1 MELPI
6 RAESRDKNKKR
17 CRAAEKREYMNEKK
31 KSRKELVKTA
41 AIVFLSVMLVLT
53 FFSNTIMNYSLPE
66 VATQYIQPGSIAAQ
80 IRGSGMIESGDPYK
94 VRISGVRKVESVDV
108 YVGDTVEKGQVL
120 MHLSYEDSEAL
131 KTARAELE
139 AAQLSYEMALL
150 TGNIDSGIMK
160 NAGST
165 LSTETYKNNII
176 SLKNAIALAENEVKA
191 AQAKVDELNR
201 WGEALSTQISVTHV
215 DGTDTSAEQAAADA
229 AKAEMDA
236 AKTVLDTAN
245 ADLEAAKTAWDQA
258 KDNVETAEA
267 DLAAAPEDTALQEAL
282 NNAKTAEEAA
292 KSNYEAAEV
301 TQKDAQTAYDNK
313 KKEYDSVV
321 AVLNNK
327 TNTINSLASLKAQ
340 QDTNTVNLFHANNE
354 LNDKKKVLAEK
365 EEALNDYVKNTSD
378 AIDLNTKYQAVADA
392 RKKVEDMEK
401 EMAGSDVTAPI
412 SGTISEI
419 YVTSGLDTP
428 QDGIVLTMQPEGE
441 GYTLSFSVTNEQ
453 ARKVS
458 VGEQASLVNSWRY
471 DDLQVI
477 LTKIMPDKN
486 DPSQKKLLV
495 FDVEGEN
502 VIAGQSLNVSVGQ
515 KSANYDMIV
524 PNSAIREDNNG
535 KFILIVE
542 SKNSPLGNRYI
553 ATRVDV
559 EVIASDDTKSAITGA
574 VYGYEFVITTSTQPV
589 KAGQYVRLS
598 DN

>member
-1 MELPI
+1 
-6 RAESRDKNKKR
+6 
-17 CRAAEKREYMNEKK
+17 MNEKK
-31 KSRKELVKTA
+31 KNRKEFVKTA

-80 IRGSGMIESGDPYK
+80 IRGNGTVESGDPYK

-108 YVGDTVEKGQVL
+108 YVGDVVEKGDVL

-139 AAQLSYEMALL
+139 AAQLSYEMELL
-150 TGNIDSGIMK
+150 QGDVDQSVMQ
-160 NAGST
+160 NAGNT
-165 LSTETYKNNII
+165 LSTETYKNTII
-176 SLKNAIALAENEVKA
+176 SLKNEIALAENEVKT

-201 WGEALSTQISVTHV
+201 WGQALSTQISVTHV
-215 DGTDTSAEQAAADA
+215 DGSDTAAEQAAVND
-229 AKAEMDA
+229 AKAKMDA
-236 AKTVLDTAN
+236 AKSAWDSAKAQMDAAKSAWDVAKS
-245 ADLEAAKTAWDQA
+245 ALEA
-258 KDNVETAEA
+258 AEA
-267 DLAAAPEDTALQEAL
+267 DLAASPEDAVLQEAVNSAKL
-282 NNAKTAEEAA
+282 AADSAKT
-292 KSNYEAAEV
+292 NYEASEK
-301 TQKDAQTAYDNK
+301 QHNDCKTAYDGVK
-313 KKEYDSVV
+313 KQYDSAVN
-321 AVLNNK
+321 VLNNK
-327 TNTINSLASLKAQ
+327 TATLNTLANLKGQ
-340 QDTNTVNLFHANNE
+340 QDVNTLNLFKANNE
-354 LNDKKKVLAEK
+354 LADKQKVLTEK

-378 AIDLNTKYQAVADA
+378 AIDLRNKYQVVLDA

-412 SGTISEI
+412 AGTIAEI

-428 QDGIVLTMQPEGE
+428 QDGVVLTMQPEGE
-441 GYTLSFSVTNEQ
+441 GYTMSFSVTNEQ

-471 DDLQVI
+471 DDLKVI
-477 LTKIMPDKN
+477 LTRIMPDKN

-502 VIAGQSLNVSVGQ
+502 VIAGQSLNVSIGQ

-559 EVIASDDTKSAITGA
+559 EVLASDDTKSAISGA

>member
-1 MELPI
+1 
-6 RAESRDKNKKR
+6 
-17 CRAAEKREYMNEKK
+17 MNEKK
-31 KSRKELVKTA
+31 KSRKEWVKTA

-53 FFSNTIMNYSLPE
+53 FFSNTIMNYSLPV

-108 YVGDTVEKGQVL
+108 YVGDVVEKGQVL
-120 MHLSYEDSEAL
+120 MHLSYEDSEML
-131 KTARAELE
+131 KAARAELE
-139 AAQLSYEMALL
+139 TAQINYEMALL
-150 TGNIDSGIMK
+150 AGNIDQSIMA
-160 NAGST
+160 NAGNTVST
-165 LSTETYKNNII
+165 DVYKKNII
-176 SLKNAIALAENEVKA
+176 ALKDAVCIAENEVKA
-191 AQAKVDELNR
+191 ARDKVDELTR
-201 WGEALSTQISVTHV
+201 LGDALSTQISITRV
-215 DGTDTSAEQAAADA
+215 DGDTSVEQSAVDA

-236 AKTVLDTAN
+236 AETVLNAAKVELDTTKNEWEQAKS
-245 ADLEAAKTAWDQA
+245 ALEA
-258 KDNVETAEA
+258 AEA
-267 DLAAAPEDTALQEAL
+267 DLAASPEDTTLQEAV
-282 NNAKTAEEAA
+282 NNAKVAEETA
-292 KSNYEAAEV
+292 KSKYEAAE
-301 TQKDAQTAYDNK
+301 TAQKDAQVDFDNK
-313 KKEYDSVV
+313 KKEYDSAV

-327 TNTINSLASLKAQ
+327 INTINSLANLRGQ
-340 QDTNTVNLFHANNE
+340 QDVNMVNLFHANNE
-354 LNDKKKVLAEK
+354 LTDKQKVLTEK
-365 EEALNDYVKNTSD
+365 QEALNAYVKNVSD
-378 AIDLNTKYQAVADA
+378 AMDLNTKYQTVQDA

-401 EMAGSDVTAPI
+401 EMAGADVTAPI

-441 GYTLSFSVTNEQ
+441 GFTMSFSVTNEQ
-453 ARKVS
+453 SRKVS

-471 DDLQVI
+471 DDLKII

-486 DPSQKKLLV
+486 DPSQRKLLV
-495 FDVEGEN
+495 FDVEGED
-502 VIAGQSLNVSVGQ
+502 VIAGQSVNVSIGQ
-515 KSANYDMIV
+515 KSVNYDMTV

-559 EVIASDDTKSAITGA
+559 EVIASDDTRSAIKGG
-574 VYGYEFVITTSTQPV
+574 VYGYEFVITTSNQPV

>member
-1 MELPI
+1 
-6 RAESRDKNKKR
+6 
-17 CRAAEKREYMNEKK
+17 MNEKK

-150 TGNIDSGIMK
+150 TGNVDSGIMK

-191 AQAKVDELNR
+191 AQTKVDELNR

-229 AKAEMDA
+229 AKAELDA
-236 AKTVLDTAN
+236 AKIVLDTAN
-245 ADLEAAKTAWDQA
+245 AELEAAKTAWDQA
-258 KDNVETAEA
+258 KGNVETAEA
-267 DLAAAPEDTALQEAL
+267 DLAAAPEDTVLQEAL
-282 NNAKTAEEAA
+282 DNAKAAEEAA
-292 KSNYEAAEV
+292 KSNYVAAEV

-354 LNDKKKVLAEK
+354 LDDKKKVLAEK

-378 AIDLNTKYQAVADA
+378 AIDLNTKYQAVTDA

-471 DDLQVI
+471 DGLQVI

>member
-1 MELPI
+1 M
-6 RAESRDKNKKR
+6 
-17 CRAAEKREYMNEKK
+17 REYMNEKK

-80 IRGSGMIESGDPYK
+80 IRGNGTVESGDPYK
-94 VRISGVRKVESVDV
+94 VKISGVRKVESVDV
-108 YVGDTVEKGQVL
+108 YIGDVVEKGDVL

-139 AAQLSYEMALL
+139 AAQLSYEMELL
-150 TGNIDSGIMK
+150 AGDVDQNIMK

-165 LSTETYKNNII
+165 LSTETYKNKII
-176 SLKNAIALAENEVKA
+176 SLKNEIALAENEVKT
-191 AQAKVDELNR
+191 AQAKVDELTR
-201 WGEALSTQISVTHV
+201 WGEALSTQISVTRV
-215 DGTDTSAEQAAADA
+215 DGSDTSAEQAAVDA
-229 AKAEMDA
+229 AKAEMDTAKTALDAAKSEMDA
-236 AKTVLDTAN
+236 AKTEWDLAKS
-245 ADLEAAKTAWDQA
+245 ALEAA
-258 KDNVETAEA
+258 EA
-267 DLAAAPEDTALQEAL
+267 NLAASPDDAELQEAV
-282 NNAKTAEEAA
+282 NQAKTAESAA
-292 KSNYEAAEV
+292 KTKYEAAET
-301 TQKDAQTAYDNK
+301 TQKSAQAAFDNE
-313 KKEYDSVV
+313 KKEYDSAV

-327 TNTINSLASLKAQ
+327 NNTLNSLAGLKSQ
-340 QDTNTVNLFHANNE
+340 QDANTVNLFHAQNE
-354 LNDKKKVLAEK
+354 LSDKQKALTEK
-365 EEALNDYVKNTSD
+365 EEALNTYVKNTSD
-378 AIDLNTKYQAVADA
+378 ALDLNTKYQAVVDA
-392 RKKVEDMEK
+392 RKKVEDMEA

-412 SGTISEI
+412 SGTIAEI

-428 QDGIVLTMQPEGE
+428 QDGVVLTMQPEGE
-441 GYTLSFSVTNEQ
+441 GYTMSFSVSNEQ
-453 ARKVS
+453 ARKVT

-471 DDLQVI
+471 DDLKVI
-477 LTKIMPDKN
+477 LTRIMPDKN

-502 VIAGQSLNVSVGQ
+502 VIAGQSLNVSIGQ

-559 EVIASDDTKSAITGA
+559 EVIASDDTKSAISGA

>member
-6 RAESRDKNKKR
+6 RVESRDKNKIKS
-17 CRAAEKREYMNEKK
+17 RAAEKREYMNEKK

-66 VATQYIQPGSIAAQ
+66 VATQYIQPGSISTQ

-108 YVGDTVEKGQVL
+108 YVGDMVEKGQVL
-120 MHLSYEDSEAL
+120 MQLSYEDSEAL
-131 KTARAELE
+131 KAARAELE
-139 AAQLSYEMALL
+139 AAQLNYETGLL
-150 TGNIDSGIMK
+150 SGNVDPSIMK

-176 SLKNAIALAENEVKA
+176 ALKNAIALAEKEVKA
-191 AQAKVDELNR
+191 AQAKVEELTR

-229 AKAEMDA
+229 AKSEMDA

-245 ADLEAAKTAWDQA
+245 AELEAAKAEWEQAKNDLEAA
-258 KDNVETAEA
+258 
-267 DLAAAPEDTALQEAL
+267 
-282 NNAKTAEEAA
+282 EAA
-292 KSNYEAAEV
+292 KSKYDAAEAA
-301 TQKDAQTAYDNK
+301 QKEAQAAFDNE
-313 KKEYDSVV
+313 KKEYDSAV

-327 TNTINSLASLKAQ
+327 TNTLNSLASLKAQ
-340 QDTNTVNLFHANNE
+340 QDANMVNLFHAKNE
-354 LNDKKKVLAEK
+354 LNDKQAALTEK
-365 EEALNDYVKNTSD
+365 QEALNDYVKNTSD
-378 AIDLNTKYQAVADA
+378 AIDLNTKYQAVVDA

-401 EMAGSDVTAPI
+401 EMHGSDVTAPI

-453 ARKVS
+453 ARKVT

>member
-1 MELPI
+1 
-6 RAESRDKNKKR
+6 
-17 CRAAEKREYMNEKK
+17 MNEKK

-108 YVGDTVEKGQVL
+108 YVGDVVEKGQVL
-120 MHLSYEDSEAL
+120 MQLSYEDSEAL

-191 AQAKVDELNR
+191 AQAKVDELTR

-215 DGTDTSAEQAAADA
+215 DGTDTTAEQAAADA
-229 AKAEMDA
+229 AKLEMDT
-236 AKTVLDTAN
+236 AKTVLDTAT
-245 ADLEAAKTAWDQA
+245 AEKEAAKAEWDLA
-258 KDNVETAEA
+258 KSAVEAAEA
-267 DLAAAPEDTALQEAL
+267 NLAASPDDAALQEAV
-282 NNAKTAEEAA
+282 NNAKAAEEAA

-327 TNTINSLASLKAQ
+327 KNTINSLASLKAQ

-354 LNDKKKVLAEK
+354 LNDKKKVLAER

-401 EMAGSDVTAPI
+401 EMTGSDVTAPI

-502 VIAGQSLNVSVGQ
+502 VIAGQSINVSVGQ

-524 PNSAIREDNNG
+524 PNSALREDNNG

>member
-1 MELPI
+1 
-6 RAESRDKNKKR
+6 
-17 CRAAEKREYMNEKK
+17 MNEKK
-31 KSRKELVKTA
+31 KSRKELIKTA

-53 FFSNTIMNYSLPE
+53 FFSNTIMNYSLPV
-66 VATQYIQPGSIAAQ
+66 VATQYIQSGSIAAQ
-80 IRGSGMIESGDPYK
+80 IRGSGIVESGDPYK

-108 YVGDTVEKGQVL
+108 YVGDMVEKGQVL

-131 KTARAELE
+131 KAARAELE
-139 AAQLSYEMALL
+139 AAQLNYEMGLL
-150 TGNIDSGIMK
+150 TGNIDPSIMK

-215 DGTDTSAEQAAADA
+215 DGTDTSAEQAAAEA

-236 AKTVLDTAN
+236 AKIVLDTAN
-245 ADLEAAKTAWDQA
+245 AEKEAAKTDWDQA
-258 KDNVETAEA
+258 KSAVEAAES
-267 DLAAAPEDTALQEAL
+267 DLAALPEDAALQEAF
-282 NNAKTAEEAA
+282 NNAKAAEEAA
-292 KSNYEAAEV
+292 KNNYDAAEAA
-301 TQKDAQTAYDNK
+301 QKDAQTAYDK
-313 KKEYDSVV
+313 EKKEYDSAA

-340 QDTNTVNLFHANNE
+340 QDTNMVNLFHANNE
-354 LNDKKKVLAEK
+354 LIDKKKALTEK

-441 GYTLSFSVTNEQ
+441 GYSLSFSVTNEQ
-453 ARKVS
+453 ARKVN